1 MSWPSGRERV
11 VASEELLR
19 EARLRFPPEGSADG
33 TPRLEHF
40 ENGPLAAVI
49 EYFSRDFDGAPEAA
63 AGVKFYVT
71 VGSFFPAM
79 VFYAMRV
86 GDDDGG
92 DHIEVVSFV
101 PHEEY
106 WDVIGDDPED

>member
-1 MSWPSGRERV
+1 VARPSRREHV
-11 VASEELLR
+11 VASGELLR
-19 EARLRFPPEGSADG
+19 AARLRFPPGGSVDG
-33 TPRLEHF
+33 TPRF
-40 ENGPLAAVI
+40 EQFVDGPLAAVI

-63 AGVKFYVT
+63 AGVKVYVT

-79 VFYAMRV
+79 LFYAMRIS
-86 GDDDGG
+86 DHAGG

-101 PHEEY
+101 PDDDY

>member
-1 MSWPSGRERV
+1 VSWPSGRERV

-33 TPRLEHF
+33 TPRFEHF

>member
-1 MSWPSGRERV
+1 MSWPSRRERV
-11 VASEELLR
+11 VASEDLLR
-19 EARLRFPPEGSADG
+19 EARLRFPPGGSVDG
-33 TPRLEHF
+33 TPRF
-40 ENGPLAAVI
+40 EQFESGPLAAVI
-49 EYFSRDFDGAPEAA
+49 EYFSRDFEGAPEAA

-86 GDDDGG
+86 GDDTGG
-92 DHIEVVSFV
+92 DHVEVVSFV
-101 PHEEY
+101 PDDDY